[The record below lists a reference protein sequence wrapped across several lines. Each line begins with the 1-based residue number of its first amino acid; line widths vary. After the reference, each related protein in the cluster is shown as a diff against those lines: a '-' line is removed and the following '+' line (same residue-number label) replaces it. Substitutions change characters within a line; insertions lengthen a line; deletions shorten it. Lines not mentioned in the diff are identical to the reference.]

1 MICEVIFYLQIK
13 NRKIIPKF
21 LGNSKPLTNFY
32 VSARTIRNVHM
43 PKNADAIT
51 LLKGQLDSMTR
62 KNVKPTRRFKTSR
75 AMKTTASTVQEAYK
89 RNDEHK

>member
-1 MICEVIFYLQIK
+1 MSTTSYFLY
-13 NRKIIPKF
+13 F

-32 VSARTIRNVHM
+32 VSARTIRNVHI

-62 KNVKPTRRFKTSR
+62 KKNVKPIRRFKTVQAKKR
-75 AMKTTASTVQEAYK
+75 TERTVQEAYK
-89 RNDEHK
+89 SGSSKEG